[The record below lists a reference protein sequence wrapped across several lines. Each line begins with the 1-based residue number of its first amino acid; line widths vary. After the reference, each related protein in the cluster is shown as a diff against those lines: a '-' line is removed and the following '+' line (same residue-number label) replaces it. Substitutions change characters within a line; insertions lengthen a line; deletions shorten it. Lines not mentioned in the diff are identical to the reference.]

1 MKNYKPKENQKIQKK
16 KGQHS
21 DIDTALHRVKNG
33 MPVRKATEMA
43 GRAESKLRKKSN
55 VRTLI

>member
-1 MKNYKPKENQKIQKK
+1 MKNYKPKANQKIPKK
-16 KGQHS
+16 RQQS
-21 DIDTALHRVKNG
+21 YIDAALHRVKNG

>member
-1 MKNYKPKENQKIQKK
+1 MKKSKPKENQKIPKK
-16 KGQHS
+16 KRQQS
-21 DIDTALHRVKNG
+21 DIDAALHKVKNG

-43 GRAESKLRKKSN
+43 GRAESKLREKSN

>member
-1 MKNYKPKENQKIQKK
+1 MKNYKPKENQKIPKK
-16 KGQHS
+16 RQQS
-21 DIDTALHRVKNG
+21 DIDPSLHRVKNG